1 MPAAVR
7 LTGPANVQGFVGDDG
22 RATVV
27 EVNPRF
33 SGGLPLTL
41 AAGAD
46 VVAAYLTGV
55 REPDAPL
62 PDLSFRPGVS
72 MSRYFAETY
81 ASEDGSPVVDPC
93 APVAVTA

>member
-1 MPAAVR
+1 
-7 LTGPANVQGFVGDDG
+7 
-22 RATVV
+22 V
-27 EVNPRF
+27 EINPRF

-55 REPDAPL
+55 REPHVPL

-81 ASEDGSPVVDPC
+81 TTEDGSPVLDPC
-93 APVAVTA
+93 APAAVRA